1 MKEVM
6 TLKLITTSNYEE
18 LSQKAAGEIIS
29 RIQRNPSLNLG
40 LATGSTPTGLY
51 QELIK
56 DHKQNQTSYKE
67 INTFNLDEYM
77 GIPKEDRNS
86 YHYFMCE
93 HLFEH
98 IDIPLD
104 QTHIPDGTAMDLD
117 EECRRYEHF
126 IEEHGGID
134 LQILGIGQNGH
145 IGFNEP
151 GTPFDSRTHIIDLS
165 ESTRKANSRFF
176 ESLEDVPK
184 QAITMGIDSIMDS
197 KEIFL
202 LVSGS
207 SKAKALAR
215 LMNGDVSEQFPAS
228 VLQNHPNVTI
238 FADKEATALL

>member
-6 TLKLITTSNYEE
+6 TLKLISTSNYEE
-18 LSQKAAGEIIS
+18 LSKKAAEEIIS
-29 RIQRNPSLNLG
+29 RINRNPSLNLG

-51 QELIK
+51 QELIR
-56 DHKQNQTSYKE
+56 DHKQNQTSYKD
-67 INTFNLDEYM
+67 INTFNLDEYI
-77 GIPKEDRNS
+77 GISKKDRNS

-104 QTHIPDGTAMDLD
+104 QTHIPDGTAKDLG
-117 EECRRYEHF
+117 EECRRYEQF
-126 IEEHGGID
+126 INEHGGID

-151 GTPFDSRTHIIDLS
+151 GTPFDSRTHIIDLA
-165 ESTRKANSRFF
+165 ESTRQANSRFF

-184 QAITMGIDSIMDS
+184 QAITMGIASIMDS

-202 LVSGS
+202 LVSGA

-228 VLQNHPNVTI
+228 VLQDHQNVTI
-238 FADKEATALL
+238 FADKEAAALL